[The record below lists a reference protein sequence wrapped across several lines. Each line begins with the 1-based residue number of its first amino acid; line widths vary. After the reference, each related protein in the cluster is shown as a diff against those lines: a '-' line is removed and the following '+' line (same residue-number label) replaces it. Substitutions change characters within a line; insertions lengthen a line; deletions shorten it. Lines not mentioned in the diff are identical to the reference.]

1 MTDDRLDGIRS
12 RLDAIAEEIADMA
25 HTKLRE
31 AIETGSAQAAA
42 DERRLG
48 RARRSVLKA
57 ATLLGGAPGA
67 GG

>member
-1 MTDDRLDGIRS
+1 
-12 RLDAIAEEIADMA
+12 MA